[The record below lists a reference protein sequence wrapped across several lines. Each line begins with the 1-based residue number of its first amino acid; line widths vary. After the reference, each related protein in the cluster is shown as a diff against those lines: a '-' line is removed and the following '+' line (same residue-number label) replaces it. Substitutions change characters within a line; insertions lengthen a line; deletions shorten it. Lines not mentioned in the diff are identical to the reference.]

1 MVVRYL
7 LFLGTFIGFPTR
19 MLLGFT
25 HSSCTRSRA
34 AQFSFP
40 NCYIPSL
47 DTDLPLSQASFLMSH
62 DATTGYLPPNRMT
75 GAVNLYAK
83 NQMGTLYQQLQ
94 DGARAF
100 DVRPK
105 FLANGTVVFHHGAIT
120 VPVTLEQVLRDVSL
134 WAVENPDEL
143 VLLFHFRPSF
153 ETGMS
158 VTEDTAV
165 TTLSQVYEAMGVP
178 YRSCRDLYGL
188 TVGETMELALMSSGG
203 HVLALDHQDQYLSS
217 CVKMN
222 YVLNQIVTCYPRS
235 SATSSSS
242 SDNTRNNST
251 IQSTIPPC
259 IKPIISPTL
268 GYLKAYTMAS
278 ANSEPS
284 DSSNQLGP
292 PASLETYP
300 FFAIQAL
307 WQVDTYSAASG
318 VAHLS
323 SLLDDNTK
331 SQVNARVVDWIYEGA
346 FQNISLMMV
355 DHVQLNGNAILSVL
369 RTQCGQAGSVME
381 DACGKAI
388 SKPRLQQKPMSTM
401 TFWMTCLVYAGFG
414 TCIVIMARH
423 YRKYYRHDQEV
434 ARLKAEL
441 RQSLDDY
448 HILCHGGG
456 EMT

>member
-1 MVVRYL
+1 
-7 LFLGTFIGFPTR
+7 
-19 MLLGFT
+19 
-25 HSSCTRSRA
+25 
-34 AQFSFP
+34 
-40 NCYIPSL
+40 
-47 DTDLPLSQASFLMSH
+47 MSH

-75 GAVNLYAK
+75 GVVNSYAK
-83 NQMGTLYQQLQ
+83 NQIGTLYQQLQ

-120 VPVTLEQVLRDVSL
+120 VPVTLEQVLSDVTR
-134 WAVENPDEL
+134 WALENPDEL
-143 VLLFHFRPSF
+143 VLLFHFRPAF

-158 VTEDTAV
+158 VEKDTAV
-165 TTLSQVYEAMGVP
+165 VTLSQVYKTMGVP
-178 YRSCRDLYGL
+178 YLSCRDVYGL
-188 TVGETMELALMSSGG
+188 SVGETMELAVMSSGG
-203 HVLALDHQDQYLSS
+203 HVLAMDHQDQYLSS

-222 YVLNQIVTCYPRS
+222 YLADQIVTCYPQS
-235 SATSSSS
+235 SSTSSSVE
-242 SDNTRNNST
+242 TRNSNS
-251 IQSTIPPC
+251 IQSNIPPC

-268 GYLKAYTMAS
+268 GYLKAYVKAS
-278 ANSEPS
+278 ANNEPS

-292 PASLETYP
+292 PVSLETYP

-318 VAHLS
+318 LAHLS

-331 SQVNARVVDWIYEGA
+331 SQLNARVVDWIYEGA

-369 RTQCGQAGSVME
+369 RTQCGQAGSAMD
-381 DACGKAI
+381 DACGEAI
-388 SKPRLQQKPMSTM
+388 SKPRLQQKPMSTL

-414 TCIVIMARH
+414 ISVLVMLRH